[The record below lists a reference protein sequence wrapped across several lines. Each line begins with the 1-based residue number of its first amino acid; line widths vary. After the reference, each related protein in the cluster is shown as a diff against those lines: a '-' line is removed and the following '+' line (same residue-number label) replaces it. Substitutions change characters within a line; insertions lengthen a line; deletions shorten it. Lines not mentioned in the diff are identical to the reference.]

1 MRGKAMDI
9 GEKLKKVRKIRKYR
23 LKDLAEKTNLSISY
37 LSDIENGRS
46 TPPLQTLQILCET
59 LDIPMYELFR
69 EIEPMLVKETARN
82 QELYALL
89 EDFNEWD
96 EGDKNELLSYLR
108 AKRSARKETPD
119 KAEK

>member
-89 EDFNEWD
+89 EDFNDWD

>member
-1 MRGKAMDI
+1 MDI

-69 EIEPMLVKETARN
+69 EIEPMLVKETALN

-108 AKRSARKETPD
+108 AKRSARKENPD
-119 KAEK
+119 KAVK